1 MSFLE
6 HSGKSVEVTVLE
18 HFWIVFHPIKK
29 KKAEEISEAK
39 LRKNNF
45 SGCWGEMTAKARTV
59 LVLSQSFGISL
70 PHENPKKCSIL

>member
-1 MSFLE
+1 ME

-29 KKAEEISEAK
+29 AEEISEAK

-45 SGCWGEMTAKARTV
+45 SGCSGEMTANGRTV

-70 PHENPKKCSIL
+70 PHENPKKHSVL